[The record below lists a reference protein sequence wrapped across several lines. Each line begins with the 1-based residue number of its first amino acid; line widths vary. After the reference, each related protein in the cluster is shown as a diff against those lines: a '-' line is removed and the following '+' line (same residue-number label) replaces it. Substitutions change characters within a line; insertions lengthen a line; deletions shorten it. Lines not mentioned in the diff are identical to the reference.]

1 MVMTWDV
8 GNRWLWGTWDGMLG
22 TGGYDMG
29 CWEQV
34 VMTWDGGTGGYDM
47 GWGNRWL

>member
-1 MVMTWDV
+1 MGW
-8 GNRWLWGTWDGMLG
+8 G

-29 CWEQV
+29 WGEQV

>member
-1 MVMTWDV
+1 M
-8 GNRWLWGTWDGMLG
+8 RE

-29 CWEQV
+29 WGKQV

-47 GWGNRWL
+47 GWRNMWL

>member
-1 MVMTWDV
+1 MWEQVVMTWD
-8 GNRWLWGTWDGMLG
+8 GG

-29 CWEQV
+29 CGEQV

-47 GWGNRWL
+47 GWGNKWL

>member
-1 MVMTWDV
+1 MGEQVAMTWN
-8 GNRWLWGTWDGMLG
+8 GG

-29 CWEQV
+29 WVNRWDGEQV
-34 VMTWDGGTGGYDM
+34 AMTWNGETGGYDM

>member
-1 MVMTWDV
+1 MGEQVVMTWD
-8 GNRWLWGTWDGMLG
+8 RG

-29 CWEQV
+29 WGEQV